1 MNHESVREHC
11 LAMPFVTE
19 VVRWGGNLLFKVG
32 GKMFAILDL
41 DAERLSVKCSHE
53 SYAELV
59 EREDVVPA
67 SHNMWRHQW
76 VTLESLSALP
86 DRECRDVLA
95 AAYTIVR
102 AGLPRRIRAELDA
115 GRQAAIPPWEPKP
128 RRSAAQRPR
137 RGRST
142 RGVTPKR

>member
-11 LAMPFVTE
+11 LGLPFVTE

-41 DAERLSVKCSHE
+41 DAERLSVKCSHDT
-53 SYAELV
+53 YAELV
-59 EREDVVPA
+59 EREDIVPA

-86 DRECRDVLA
+86 GRECRDVLT
-95 AAYTIVR
+95 AAYEIVR
-102 AGLPRRIRAELDA
+102 AGLPRAIRAELDA
-115 GRQAAIPPWEPKP
+115 GRQASIKPWVPKS
-128 RRSAAQRPR
+128 RRPAGRRP
-137 RGRST
+137 T
-142 RGVTPKR
+142 R